1 MHNKDLGNF
10 GLMSLVYVLEIQVKV
25 VGENDGLDFYLYF
38 YLLCK
43 HDKGIGLCALS
54 FNIYDLDRGTG
65 SDPFKP
71 VSSYFYIFLM

>member
-25 VGENDGLDFYLYF
+25 VGENDVLDFYLCF
-38 YLLCK
+38 YLICK
-43 HDKGIGLCALS
+43 HDKAIGLCASS

-71 VSSYFYIFLM
+71 VSSYFLYFFF